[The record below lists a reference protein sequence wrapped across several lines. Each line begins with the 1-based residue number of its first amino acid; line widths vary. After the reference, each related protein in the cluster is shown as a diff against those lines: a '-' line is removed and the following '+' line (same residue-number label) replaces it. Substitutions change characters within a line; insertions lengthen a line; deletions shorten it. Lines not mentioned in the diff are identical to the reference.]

1 MVQKKAGEWPNGRML
16 WIVDL
21 TDSISRIQ
29 LPNSDDVTS
38 SSAAVTR
45 EPWVQLVGDTM
56 VTSQLT
62 RLASVGIL

>member
-1 MVQKKAGEWPNGRML
+1 ML
-16 WIVDL
+16 LVLDL

-45 EPWVQLVGDTM
+45 QPWVELVGNTM

-62 RLASVGIL
+62 RLAPAGIL